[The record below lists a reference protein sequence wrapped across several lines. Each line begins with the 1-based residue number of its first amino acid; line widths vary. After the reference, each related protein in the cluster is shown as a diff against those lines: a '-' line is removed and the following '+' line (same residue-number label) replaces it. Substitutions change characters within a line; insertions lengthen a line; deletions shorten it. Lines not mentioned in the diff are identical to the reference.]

1 MAKKV
6 VATLKK
12 EGSTQKF
19 AKVIKAIKS
28 PKTGAY
34 TFKEEIVPE
43 EQVKDVLARK

>member
-12 EGSTQKF
+12 EGGEKF

-28 PKTGAY
+28 AETGAY
-34 TFKEEIVPE
+34 TFKEEIVKLD
-43 EQVKDVLARK
+43 QVQNIIKAG

>member
-12 EGSTQKF
+12 EGGVGYS
-19 AKVIKAIKS
+19 KVIRSLRS

-34 TFKEEIVPE
+34 IFKEEIVANDL
-43 EQVKDVLARK
+43 VKDTLAKK